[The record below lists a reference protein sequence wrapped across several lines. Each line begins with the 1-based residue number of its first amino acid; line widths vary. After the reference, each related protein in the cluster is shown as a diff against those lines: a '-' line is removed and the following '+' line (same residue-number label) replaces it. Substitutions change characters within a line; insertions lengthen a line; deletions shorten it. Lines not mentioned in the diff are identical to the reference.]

1 MEEVTNELGA
11 RIKVVGV
18 GGGGGNALNTMILA
32 GLTGVDF
39 IAANTDCQ
47 ALQHNRAST
56 KIQLGAQVTKGLG
69 AGANPEIGRQAA
81 LEDRDKILNA
91 LDGADMVF
99 VTAGMGGGTGTGGA
113 PIIADLARS
122 VGALTVGVVTKPFV
136 FEGKRRLK
144 QAEAGLAELRNT
156 VDTLITIPN
165 QRLLAIADEKT
176 TLLDTFKKADEVLLN
191 AVQGISD
198 LITIPGLINVDF
210 ADVRTIMS
218 NMGMAL
224 MGTGRAAGEGRAIAA
239 ARQAVESPL
248 LEDVQIDG
256 ATGILI
262 NITGG
267 PDMTLVEVNQACSL
281 IQEAAHE
288 DANIIF
294 GSVISDDMD
303 ASLKIT
309 VIATGFSSR
318 DGRRIDRSDA
328 TRIVRP
334 PPAPVETPAA
344 RSVRAVETPRQHT
357 PVPGKAGAPPPPPK
371 ERPVRHI
378 SWEELRQMTGASED
392 ELDVP
397 TFLRN
402 QE

>member
-1 MEEVTNELGA
+1 M
-11 RIKVVGV
+11 GV
-18 GGGGGNALNTMILA
+18 
-32 GLTGVDF
+32 
-39 IAANTDCQ
+39 
-47 ALQHNRAST
+47 
-56 KIQLGAQVTKGLG
+56 
-69 AGANPEIGRQAA
+69 
-81 LEDRDKILNA
+81 
-91 LDGADMVF
+91 
-99 VTAGMGGGTGTGGA
+99 
-113 PIIADLARS
+113 
-122 VGALTVGVVTKPFV
+122 
-136 FEGKRRLK
+136 
-144 QAEAGLAELRNT
+144 
-156 VDTLITIPN
+156 
-165 QRLLAIADEKT
+165 
-176 TLLDTFKKADEVLLN
+176 
-191 AVQGISD
+191 
-198 LITIPGLINVDF
+198 
-210 ADVRTIMS
+210 
-218 NMGMAL
+218 AL
-224 MGTGRAAGEGRAIAA
+224 MGTGHASGPERALIAA
-239 ARQAVESPL
+239 KMAVESPL

-294 GSVISDDMD
+294 GSVISEDMD

-309 VIATGFSSR
+309 VIATGFSTR

-334 PPAPVETPAA
+334 PAPPVDSAARPAPRAPESPRHASAPA
-344 RSVRAVETPRQHT
+344 RTGT
-357 PVPGKAGAPPPPPK
+357 PPPPPAK

-378 SWEELRQMTGASED
+378 SWEELRQMTGATED

>member
-1 MEEVTNELGA
+1 M
-11 RIKVVGV
+11 
-18 GGGGGNALNTMILA
+18 
-32 GLTGVDF
+32 
-39 IAANTDCQ
+39 
-47 ALQHNRAST
+47 
-56 KIQLGAQVTKGLG
+56 GLG
-69 AGANPEIGRQAA
+69 E
-81 LEDRDKILNA
+81 EETERDLY
-91 LDGADMVF
+91 
-99 VTAGMGGGTGTGGA
+99 
-113 PIIADLARS
+113 DLS
-122 VGALTVGVVTKPFV
+122 L
-136 FEGKRRLK
+136 
-144 QAEAGLAELRNT
+144 
-156 VDTLITIPN
+156 
-165 QRLLAIADEKT
+165 
-176 TLLDTFKKADEVLLN
+176 
-191 AVQGISD
+191 D

-294 GSVISDDMD
+294 GRVISDDMD

-334 PPAPVETPAA
+334 PPPPSETTAA
-344 RSVRAVETPRQHT
+344 RSVRAPEPRHT
-357 PVPGKAGAPPPPPK
+357 PVAGHTPAPGRAGTPPVPPK

-402 QE
+402 QD